1 MYRKRLRR
9 LLIPL
14 VLASGLF
21 FLLETPVAGDLA
33 WLSTAPHGHTAF
45 IFMPSTA
52 VAASTA
58 VPSDTQLPPHA
69 VSRPWGSGWEC
80 QRGYRRAGER
90 CVEVGV
96 PPHALLGAFGHD
108 WECERGYRRE
118 DERCVPV
125 QVPKHAHLDI
135 TGHNWECQRG
145 YRRAGER
152 CVEVDVP
159 SHAFLDYF
167 GHAWQCDRGYQQEGE
182 RCVPVQ
188 VPEHAHLAYSGHNWA
203 CNDGY
208 QRVDNTCEP
217 TPGGTLNRAASPES
231 DLAQL
236 ATQVYANREA
246 SHDGQTIQDL
256 QRQLQQAGYDPGPSD
271 GILGPRTLVALQQ
284 FLADSGLASGTVPQA
299 ATPSAPG
306 S

>member
-58 VPSDTQLPPHA
+58 VPSDTKLPPHA
-69 VSRPWGSGWEC
+69 VSRPWGSG
-80 QRGYRRAGER
+80 
-90 CVEVGV
+90 
-96 PPHALLGAFGHD
+96 
-108 WECERGYRRE
+108 
-118 DERCVPV
+118 
-125 QVPKHAHLDI
+125 
-135 TGHNWECQRG
+135 WECQRG

-208 QRVDNTCEP
+208 QRVDNTCKP

-271 GILGPRTLVALQQ
+271 GILGPRTLAALQQ